1 MATLRLNLFTTENPF
16 KFISPIRKFK
26 DNDPY
31 FSVVDNIPIKQLEEN
46 ILWIKEALESATVT
60 VDAPA
65 ALGRS
70 DFDELKPYVIP
81 SNQNN
86 IIYVNPGRYSAR
98 INDAYNLTPLQILTR
113 LSFGQVDQ
121 VQTWDSEIVDDAAL
135 APLLNKII
143 SLNASDALGMN
154 GLAERAFVNPFTGGN
169 DSIYATRTF
178 SPLADPGTED
188 DTFDPASLNLSLADR
203 YPAFFTFLWG
213 NGIER
218 ATGTSVLRS
227 NTTLAK
233 VGRGLFYGDSD
244 FVKRWRGVART
255 AIVDIPDTLSAV
267 VENFTENDFNY
278 YDASNNLNTSLSSS
292 VSSRIDLLFIYSKPV
307 DQVET
312 YINEFT
318 GDAAASFY
326 GNSPSGYSPRKILK
340 AELGILKGAG
350 IQMSYARN
358 SEWFFANAQTAL
370 NRPEML
376 AAASDQKNSGL
387 GFTKLNVAGSFPS
400 PDDLMNTAPLLA
412 EWLPKRHFALVG
424 QSILPIA
431 YVVVRKN
438 QKNIAGNQIV
448 NSEDIIDIRPF
459 FRTTELAYNERAGIA
474 AALPAPSLM
483 NPVATES
490 YVDSQIRQLKQSI
503 IIPSTTGT
511 GNTTTTTVTQAPLL
525 KDQYNEIYIKAPT
538 NKLLAQNPVYFGGKY
553 FGVWPQTPIRT
564 APFTGGTTAVPA
576 VLTEEVVRTQMQEWA
591 LGRTSITDGI
601 YKLDKSG
608 LALTSTPVWERRAT
622 TLDQVRWY
630 IFTLQNLP
638 LKLGQIGTES
648 WDILVEPIQAI
659 SLNTFVQTPRDV
671 SGFPLFGDAEGVTTT
686 SIVRLI
692 TASPGFSTFLPSLI
706 PSITTFTAINQTFLS
721 SSNLFGIHPNL
732 PSFSLDYTQNNNIKA
747 KIYSPFHWV
756 YLDKKNSVSP
766 TSTETYSV
774 FPGWLVQ
781 QDFDGTRTVN
791 SDFRCFQVSYKDK
804 SAAPAIPAATND
816 PEVIK
821 IDRLYKAPLNSYSGK
836 SVDIRV
842 ALLVSNRVMVKDIGF
857 KITNMRVG

>member
-1 MATLRLNLFTTENPF
+1 MATLRLNLFTSENPF
-16 KFISPIRKFK
+16 KFISPIRKYK

-46 ILWIKEALESATVT
+46 VLWIKEALESATIT
-60 VDAPA
+60 VDTPA
-65 ALGRS
+65 GLGRS
-70 DFDELKPYVIP
+70 DFEELKPYSIP

-86 IIYVNPGRYSAR
+86 IVYVNPGRFSAR
-98 INDAYNLTPLQILTR
+98 INDAYNLNPLQVLTR

-121 VQTWDSEIVDDAAL
+121 IQTWDSKIVDDAAIT
-135 APLLNKII
+135 PVLNRII

-169 DSIYATRTF
+169 NSIYATRTF
-178 SPLADPGTED
+178 SPVADPGTED
-188 DTFDPASLNLSLADR
+188 DTFDPQSLNLSLADR

-213 NGIER
+213 NGIQT
-218 ATGTSVLRS
+218 AAGTSVLRS
-227 NTTLAK
+227 NTTLVK
-233 VGRGLFYGDSD
+233 FGRGLFYGDSD
-244 FVKRWRGVART
+244 FVKRWRGIART
-255 AIVDIPDTLSAV
+255 AIIDIPETLSAV
-267 VENFTENDFNY
+267 VENFTEDDFNY
-278 YDASNNLNTSLSSS
+278 YDSSNNLNTSLSSS

-318 GDAAASFY
+318 GDAVTSLY
-326 GNSPSGYSPRKILK
+326 GNSPSAYSPRKILK

-376 AAASDQKNSGL
+376 ASVADQKNFGL
-387 GFTKLNVAGSFPS
+387 GFSKLNVAGSFPS

-431 YVVVRKN
+431 YIVVRKN
-438 QKNIAGNQIV
+438 QKNTAGNQVI

-490 YVDSQIRQLKQSI
+490 YVDAQIQQLKQSI
-503 IIPSTTGT
+503 VIPSTTGT
-511 GNTTTTTVTQAPLL
+511 GTTSPPTTAVVPLL
-525 KDQYNEIYIKAPT
+525 KDQYNEVYVKAPT
-538 NKLLAQNPVYFGGKY
+538 NRLLSQNPVYFGGKY

-564 APFTGGTTAVPA
+564 APFTGGTTPVPA
-576 VLTEEVVRTQMQEWA
+576 VLTEEVVKTQFQEWA

-601 YKLDKSG
+601 YKLDKTG
-608 LALTSTPVWERRAT
+608 LALTGTPVWETRAT
-622 TLDQVRWY
+622 NLDQVRWY

-638 LKLGQIGTES
+638 LKLGQVGTES
-648 WDILVEPIQAI
+648 WDILIEPVQAI

-671 SGFPLFGDAEGVTTT
+671 SGFPLFGDAESVTTT
-686 SIVRLI
+686 SIIRLVTAGPSWSTFIPNLI
-692 TASPGFSTFLPSLI
+692 TTVA
-706 PSITTFTAINQTFLS
+706 TFTSINQSFLA

-732 PSFSLDYTQNNNIKA
+732 PSFALDYTANNNIKA

-756 YLDKKNSVSP
+756 YLDKKTSVSP
-766 TSTETYSV
+766 TSVETYSV

-791 SDFRCFQVSYKDK
+791 SDFRCFHISYKDK
-804 SAAPAIPAATND
+804 SAPPAIPTATND
-816 PEVIK
+816 TETIK
-821 IDRLYKAPLNSYSGK
+821 IDRLYKAPVASYANK